1 MRELQGNATGAS
13 RMAARF
19 PRHRRGFVVAT
30 IAALLLALTGA
41 FGTYAIG
48 LIPRLAY
55 WLLVMEGGA
64 LIGVGVTTGMMAWGG
79 LSRRPWVEGF
89 VITLLIALPHTLV
102 VIGSSIAFFNLGRI
116 ELSTILVFF
125 GFVWVIT
132 AAVTAV
138 NIAIEK
144 PAAAPAPAQ
153 PESPAPSEPAQ
164 PEPAAPLRPR
174 LADRLPPHLRDSPIV
189 ALQAEDHYLRVHTEA
204 GSDLIL
210 LRLTDAMTEL
220 EGVEGARTHRSWW
233 VARAAIRAADRRD
246 GRAELS
252 LSGGIT
258 APVSRSELPRLRD
271 AGWFA

>member
-30 IAALLLALTGA
+30 IAALLMALTGA
-41 FGTYAIG
+41 FGTGGAPF
-48 LIPRLAY
+48 LPRLAY
-55 WLLVMEGGA
+55 WLIVMESGA
-64 LIGVGVTTGMMAWGG
+64 LIGVGVTTGMAAWGKLADRAWLEG
-79 LSRRPWVEGF
+79 L
-89 VITLLIALPHTLV
+89 VISLLIALPLTLV
-102 VIGSSIAFFNLGRI
+102 VIGASATFFRLGLLGPR
-116 ELSTILVFF
+116 TILIFF

-132 AAVTAV
+132 AAITAV

-144 PAAAPAPAQ
+144 PQSLPA
-153 PESPAPSEPAQ
+153 SPPEPAQ

>member
-1 MRELQGNATGAS
+1 
-13 RMAARF
+13 MAARF

-30 IAALLLALTGA
+30 IAAVLLALTGA

-48 LIPRLAY
+48 LVPRLAY
-55 WLLVMEGGA
+55 WLLVMESGA
-64 LIGVGVTTGMMAWGG
+64 LIGMGVTTGMMAWGG

-89 VITLLIALPHTLV
+89 AITLLIALPHTLV

-116 ELSTILVFF
+116 GLGTILVFF

-132 AAVTAV
+132 ATVTAV

-144 PAAAPAPAQ
+144 PAAAPAPPGSLAAA
-153 PESPAPSEPAQ
+153 EPAP

-174 LADRLPPHLRDSPIV
+174 LADRLPPHLRESPIV

-210 LRLTDAMTEL
+210 LRLTDAMAEL
-220 EGVEGARTHRSWW
+220 EGLDGARTHRSWW
-233 VARAAIRAADRRD
+233 VARAAIRAVDRRD
-246 GRAELS
+246 GRAELT